1 VEGILL
7 GLVLGF
13 VIGGSLGLLGG
24 GGSILTVPALVYLV
38 GQTPQVA
45 VMTSLAIVGANSAMG
60 ALFHRAQGTLNW
72 HVALLFGGAGMAT
85 AYVAAGF
92 SDRISPDI
100 IMVAFATLM
109 LVIGLLLIFRGALP
123 DRAEREQLS
132 FWKIIAAGAAVG
144 LLTGILGVGGGFLI
158 VPALVM
164 LVGLPMQQAV
174 GTSLVVIAM
183 NSLAG
188 FLGHIGDGALDIP
201 SLVVFVAA
209 GLAGTFAGARLAHRL
224 PAARLRQAFAGF
236 VIVLALFLL
245 YDNLPKLF

>member
-1 VEGILL
+1 MEGILL

-13 VIGGSLGLLGG
+13 GIGGSLGLLGG

-60 ALFHRAQGTLNW
+60 AFFHRAQGTLNW
-72 HVALLFGGAGMAT
+72 RVALLFGGAGMAT
-85 AYVAAGF
+85 AYIAAGF
-92 SDRISPDI
+92 SDRISPDV

-109 LVIGLLLIFRGALP
+109 LVIGLLLIFRGAPPGRVEL
-123 DRAEREQLS
+123 ENLS
-132 FWKIIAAGAAVG
+132 LVKILASGAAVG

-188 FLGHIGDGALDIP
+188 FMGHLGDGALDVP
-201 SLVVFVAA
+201 SLIVFVAA

-236 VIVLALFLL
+236 VIVLAIFLL
-245 YDNLPKLF
+245 IDNLPKLF

>member
-1 VEGILL
+1 MEGILL

-13 VIGGSLGLLGG
+13 GIGGSLGLLGG

-60 ALFHRAQGTLNW
+60 AFFHRAQGTLNW
-72 HVALLFGGAGMAT
+72 RVALLFGGAGMAT
-85 AYVAAGF
+85 AYIAAGF
-92 SDRISPDI
+92 SDRISPDV

-109 LVIGLLLIFRGALP
+109 LVIGLLLIFRGAPPGRVEL
-123 DRAEREQLS
+123 ENLS
-132 FWKIIAAGAAVG
+132 LVKILASGAAVG

-188 FLGHIGDGALDIP
+188 FMGHLGDGALDIP
-201 SLVVFVAA
+201 SLVVFVVA

-236 VIVLALFLL
+236 VILLAIFLL
-245 YDNLPKLF
+245 IDNLPKLF